1 VINIR
6 NRTHAIIAFLV
17 AIPLYSI
24 GVDMTSLIAFYF
36 SSILPDVFEPATHWT
51 HRGVFHSKRALI
63 VTGSVGALGII
74 IGLITGAYMWPFFI
88 FAGYALHLLGDSLTP
103 VGLPP

>member
-1 VINIR
+1 MINIR
-6 NRTHAIIAFLV
+6 NRTHAVIAFLV
-17 AIPLYSI
+17 AILLSYI
-24 GVDMTSLIAFYF
+24 GVDMISLIVFYF

-74 IGLITGAYMWPFFI
+74 IGLITRVYMWPFFI
-88 FAGYALHLLGDSLTP
+88 FAGYALHLLGDSVTP